1 MYKQVILNNSFVF
14 AYLNFYIIALHLE
27 MNYIWN
33 ISRILIRSA
42 WFYHLYQ
49 SLCSHVYLV
58 MYILYV
64 IKLWPTLLK
73 RVSLYCRKNPNQV
86 QLADCTPDWRYIIN
100 TRWKKLMEDEDNTM
114 KEIICK
120 SNCSHRNTCSHVN
133 RNQFSPA
140 RCWSHIY
147 STWKFNRFKKQIQLF
162 ADKLLQVIGII

>member
-100 TRWKKLMEDEDNTM
+100 TRWKKLMWRTRIILW
-114 KEIICK
+114 KRSYARATVPIEI
-120 SNCSHRNTCSHVN
+120 H
-133 RNQFSPA
+133 A
-140 RCWSHIY
+140 
-147 STWKFNRFKKQIQLF
+147 
-162 ADKLLQVIGII
+162 AM